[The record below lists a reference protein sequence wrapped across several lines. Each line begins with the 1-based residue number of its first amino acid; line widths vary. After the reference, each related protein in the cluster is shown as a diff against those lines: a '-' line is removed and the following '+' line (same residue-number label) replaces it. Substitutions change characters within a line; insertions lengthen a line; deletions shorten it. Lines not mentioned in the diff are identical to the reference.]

1 MHQLRILLLLWILLQ
16 TLLLQ
21 GQDAVTGT
29 VESPGS
35 SGNSPLPGSNVLW
48 AGTTIGT
55 ASDVNGR
62 FTLPF
67 PTEWPARLVATYV
80 GHSSDTLLLQGPPMK
95 ELRILLRP
103 RAELKTVEI
112 IERQSG
118 VHLDSRSQLATEI
131 ITSMELKRAACCDL
145 SESFETNA
153 TVDVSYNDAIS
164 GTKTIRMLGLDGKY
178 AQMSVENIP
187 FIHGLSTASGLTLIP
202 GTWIND
208 INLSKGIGTAVN
220 GPNAM
225 TGQIDLCLLQP
236 SAEGPL
242 FVNLYG
248 NNQGRAEA
256 NIHTAQRTGKHSD
269 NLLLVHGNWFN
280 TEMDQNNDGF
290 MDMPLTQR
298 INVMDRWMYRDEQ
311 RSGQV
316 TARYVNDVRTGGQ
329 SAKHGARPAEGE
341 HAGHRPDMLYGIDI
355 RNEMV
360 DVLGK
365 YGFIF
370 PNDPTRS
377 FGLLVSG
384 RRHDVNSV
392 YGDRRYGGVQE
403 SFYANAVYQQL
414 LGTGTDQLKAGASF
428 QYDGF
433 RESFRSSIDFGS
445 DSLFNRIE
453 RMPGLFAEYTRKR
466 EKVTLVGG
474 LRMDANSYFG
484 TTVNPR
490 AHAKFDLGP
499 LTTARLT
506 AGSAFRTANPLVES
520 ATVLASSRRVVVQ
533 GGLGMERAWTA
544 GASVLHKFKW
554 LEKKW
559 AVGIDAY
566 HTRFTTQV
574 VTDLDRS
581 PHTVAFYMLDG
592 ASFGNS
598 LLTDVQVQ
606 LSRVFGLKAS
616 YRYFD
621 ARTTYDGRLL
631 ERPFTPVHRGLID
644 LAYADLKER
653 WRFDITLNLFGESRI
668 PDTSTNP
675 EEYRFAARAPSFA
688 TLHAQVTRLVGPWE
702 FYLGGENLTS
712 TLQQQQII
720 APEDPFGPYFDA
732 SLIWGPTNLAMV
744 YAGLRFTIARK
755 KLEHIHE

>member
-1 MHQLRILLLLWILLQ
+1 MKLRIIITSFVGLLAAHAFA
-16 TLLLQ
+16 Q
-21 GQDAVTGT
+21 GPITGK
-29 VESPGS
+29 VLAHESNEQLFTANVYW
-35 SGNSPLPGSNVLW
+35 SGT
-48 AGTTIGT
+48 AIGTTTGY
-55 ASDVNGR
+55 GGE
-62 FTLPF
+62 FTIP
-67 PTEWPARLVATYV
+67 PPPRWPARLVASFV
-80 GHSSDTLLLQGPPMK
+80 GYAPDSLLFQQPPTAPVVFTLK
-95 ELRILLRP
+95 W
-103 RAELKTVEI
+103 AVEI
-112 IERQSG
+112 GIVEVVERASTT
-118 VHLDSRSQLATEI
+118 VLDSRSQLATEI

-202 GTWIND
+202 GTWIKD

-220 GPNAM
+220 GPNAI
-225 TGQIDLCLLQP
+225 TGQIDLGLLQP

-242 FVNLYG
+242 FVNIYG

-290 MDMPLTQR
+290 MDMPLTRR

-316 TARYVNDVRTGGQ
+316 TARYVNDVRAGGQ

-365 YGFIF
+365 YGIIF

-377 FGLLVSG
+377 VGLLVSG

-392 YGDRRYGGVQE
+392 YGDRRYRGVQE

-414 LGTGTDQLKAGASF
+414 LGTGTDQLKAGASL

-433 RESFRSSIDFGS
+433 RESFRSSIAFGS
-445 DSLFNRIE
+445 DSLFDRIE

-533 GGLGMERAWTA
+533 GDLGIERAWTV
-544 GASVLHKFKW
+544 GASILHKFKW

-559 AVGIDAY
+559 AVGLDAY

-581 PHTVAFYMLDG
+581 PQTVAFYMLDG

-598 LLTDVQVQ
+598 LLGDLQVQ
-606 LSRVFGLKAS
+606 LSRRFDLKAS

-644 LAYADLKER
+644 LAYADRKER
-653 WRFDITLNLFGESRI
+653 WRFDITLNVFGESRI

-688 TLHAQVTRLVGPWE
+688 TLHAQLTHIVGPWE

-744 YAGLRFTIARK
+744 YAGLRYTIARK
-755 KLEHIHE
+755 KNDLP